1 MQVRNAH
8 ASCRHAAG
16 LQPGSTFPLK
26 VVRLQQ
32 EGPLAEWSSC
42 ACGHSAFFLMPL
54 FKLTS
59 FSLLLSACL
68 FQLTS
73 FGSYPSRHIF
83 RVIHS
88 SPPLSR
94 PITDGDLSSVTQ
106 PYP

>member
-26 VVRLQQ
+26 VVRLQR

-42 ACGHSAFFLMPL
+42 ACGHSAFLLTPL
-54 FKLTS
+54 FK
-59 FSLLLSACL
+59 
-68 FQLTS
+68 LTS

-83 RVIHS
+83 RVTRS

-94 PITDGDLSSVTQ
+94 PITDGDLSSITQ
-106 PYP
+106 PCP